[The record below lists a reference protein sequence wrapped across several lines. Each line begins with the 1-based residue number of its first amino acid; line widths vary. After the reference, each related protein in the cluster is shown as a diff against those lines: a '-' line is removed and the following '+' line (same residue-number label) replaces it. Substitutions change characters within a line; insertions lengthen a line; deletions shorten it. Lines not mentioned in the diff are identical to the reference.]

1 MAKILA
7 RLESWVDNK
16 LNQIHVLENAS
27 SHYKIGDKVS
37 KTEVFSCIGDIYS
50 LLSHHNEDSP
60 FSPPELSLRD
70 SDLQR

>member
-1 MAKILA
+1 MGKILA

-16 LNQIHVLENAS
+16 LKQIHALENAS

-37 KTEVFSCIGDIYS
+37 KTEVFSCIGDVYS
-50 LLSHHNEDSP
+50 LLSQHNENS
-60 FSPPELSLRD
+60 SSSASKLSLRD

>member
-1 MAKILA
+1 MGKTLA
-7 RLESWVDNK
+7 RLESWVDDK
-16 LNQIHVLENAS
+16 LNKIHALETAS

-37 KTEVFSCIGDIYS
+37 KAEVFSCIGDIYS